1 MGKRWLWLRYK
12 GEGFRRVRRRK
23 LEGLEEEEMKDEGGR
38 RIVPERSVW
47 KIELLGGK
55 G

>member
-1 MGKRWLWLRYK
+1 MGKRWRWLRYK
-12 GEGFRRVRRRK
+12 DEGFRRVRRRR
-23 LEGLEEEEMKDEGGR
+23 LEGLEEEKKDEGGR